1 MIDNKMTMFFSE
13 QLEEVANAFRNDEID
28 FAVNRL
34 RLLTKILEFRRE
46 NELRAQLSN
55 IQTNE

>member
-1 MIDNKMTMFFSE
+1 MFFSE

-46 NELRAQLSN
+46 NELRSKLSN
-55 IQTNE
+55 IKTND